1 MITSMREKIGFS
13 YTDYF
18 KSIVVLAFALATALH
33 KLHFC
38 SLRNKMVNLVLVIKY
53 HSDFRLQF
61 DIKKGFSKVLQKSC
75 PILLRATTR
84 HNFLSSDQQL
94 LGNA

>member
-38 SLRNKMVNLVLVIKY
+38 SLRNKMVNLVLMIKY

-61 DIKKGFSKVLQKSC
+61 DIKKRIFQGFTE
-75 PILLRATTR
+75 ILPNTVMCNYKT
-84 HNFLSSDQQL
+84 
-94 LGNA
+94 